1 MIVIFLKKK
10 LNFLNIYA
18 HFAFA
23 SGLKKAFE
31 CDSEAFQSENYM
43 FFDFFLPDNFARES
57 PQVDILVI
65 GGFQCCGIRSVRG
78 ATRVVSN
85 KSSNSEFL
93 IVNCV

>member
-18 HFAFA
+18 RFAFA
-23 SGLKKAFE
+23 SGIKKA
-31 CDSEAFQSENYM
+31 SESHSKAFQAENYM
-43 FFDFFLPDNFARES
+43 FFDFFLPDNFVHES

-78 ATRVVSN
+78 ATRVVSTRAAILN
-85 KSSNSEFL
+85 F
-93 IVNCV
+93 